1 MVNLEGK
8 PNNLVVKIP
17 FCSFTIKK
25 KRNKVIR
32 NRMLKALVTDSFLQ
46 AEPERKSDNDQR
58 SPGEQEI
65 RTKSS
70 ADISSA

>member
-1 MVNLEGK
+1 
-8 PNNLVVKIP
+8 
-17 FCSFTIKK
+17 
-25 KRNKVIR
+25 
-32 NRMLKALVTDSFLQ
+32 MLKALVTDSFLQ